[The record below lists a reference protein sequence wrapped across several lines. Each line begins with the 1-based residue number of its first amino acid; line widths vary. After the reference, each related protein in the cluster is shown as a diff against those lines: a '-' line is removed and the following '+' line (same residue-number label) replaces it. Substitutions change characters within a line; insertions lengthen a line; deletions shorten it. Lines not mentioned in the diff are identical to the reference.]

1 MVSEVVEYPFDLAK
15 VRLQSQLLSAS
26 SSDSRLRFNGPLDC
40 LMQTWRDEGFRGLYR
55 VSCSIQIKIY
65 VKSSDDIR
73 IQGLPA
79 PVVGSMAET
88 ASLFLAYSSFQ
99 NLIRSH
105 YPTISPHTFSFSDPK
120 PPQLTIPQLGLA
132 AAGAGFVTS
141 FILSVPYAHTPVAS
155 LLYR

>member
-1 MVSEVVEYPFDLAK
+1 
-15 VRLQSQLLSAS
+15 
-26 SSDSRLRFNGPLDC
+26 
-40 LMQTWRDEGFRGLYR
+40 
-55 VSCSIQIKIY
+55 
-65 VKSSDDIR
+65 
-73 IQGLPA
+73 
-79 PVVGSMAET
+79 MAET

-141 FILSVPYAHTPVAS
+141 FILSVPYAHTPVAL